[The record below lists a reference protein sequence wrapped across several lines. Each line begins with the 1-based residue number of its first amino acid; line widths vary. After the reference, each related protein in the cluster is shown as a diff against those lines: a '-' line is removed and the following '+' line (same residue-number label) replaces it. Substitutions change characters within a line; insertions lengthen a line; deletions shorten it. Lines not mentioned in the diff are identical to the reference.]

1 MKSFFA
7 SATETRPL
15 APNPVSNEP
24 GERPPVVAPAAPP
37 RPTAAKSINP
47 IPPSRVMRQ
56 RLQDLRFVR
65 FIPYSE
71 RQLLAAEGGRGGI
84 GASRPESRGPFFV
97 GPRTRRNQDEVQ
109 ARVHLARR
117 LRARSEPAQQDKD
130 CRLRVGADPR
140 PAAAVELRR
149 QLDAPGGRL
158 QLGLLPPAGRALP
171 RPCAQPQPPRHVRG
185 AVAL

>member
-37 RPTAAKSINP
+37 RPTGAISTNP

-65 FIPYSE
+65 LVAYSE
-71 RQLLAAEGGRGGI
+71 RQL
-84 GASRPESRGPFFV
+84 PD
-97 GPRTRRNQDEVQ
+97 RT
-109 ARVHLARR
+109 
-117 LRARSEPAQQDKD
+117 
-130 CRLRVGADPR
+130 
-140 PAAAVELRR
+140 
-149 QLDAPGGRL
+149 
-158 QLGLLPPAGRALP
+158 
-171 RPCAQPQPPRHVRG
+171 PQPSNSRAAIADDPDAWFGFEQEYFLYKDGSPLGFPKEGFPAPQGEYYTGVG
-185 AVAL
+185 FKNVGDVARQIVDEHIDLCIEAA

>member
-37 RPTAAKSINP
+37 RPTAAISTNP

-65 FIPYSE
+65 LVAYSE
-71 RQLLAAEGGRGGI
+71 RQCSPSKAGTEALGPHDQRVV
-84 GASRPESRGPFFV
+84 GPFLLV
-97 GPRTRRNQDEVQ
+97 RDEE
-109 ARVHLARR
+109 
-117 LRARSEPAQQDKD
+117 EP
-130 CRLRVGADPR
+130 G
-140 PAAAVELRR
+140 
-149 QLDAPGGRL
+149 
-158 QLGLLPPAGRALP
+158 
-171 RPCAQPQPPRHVRG
+171 
-185 AVAL
+185 